1 MNKIRV
7 FIFLFIISVSNL
19 CESQIRFSQ
28 FYSAPLLFNPANTGR
43 FDKNYRVGGT
53 FRREKN
59 GQAQLYTQATLFF
72 DSKILNKTIPGNDC
86 FAIGILGL
94 VEHSETEGIKN
105 TYVSFSLGYQKGL
118 NEEGTQQ
125 LGIGF
130 QATYA
135 RKQLIKPSYIFEDQL
150 LRWATSGYKD
160 IDIFRL
166 GNVDITYID
175 VNAGLVYQGVI
186 NTKSFFTAGV
196 SMYHI
201 NKPTRVFQG
210 GVLSILPKTWGHL
223 AWENNFADSKKIYAA
238 VILGYSDKTI
248 DDLLAGLNY
257 QIGINRANYFNFG
270 CWFKKSAIRGNA
282 IVPAV
287 GLLFNGITLLT
298 SYDINISSKNT
309 SQRGASEISM
319 IYKIALKR
327 ENFLEHKF
335 ITF

>member
-1 MNKIRV
+1 MNKLHV
-7 FIFLFIISVSNL
+7 LIFLFIINIPTL

-28 FYSAPLLFNPANTGR
+28 FHSSPLLFNPANTGR

-59 GQAQLYTQATLFF
+59 GQAQIFTQGTLFF
-72 DSKILNKTIPGNDC
+72 DSKILNNIIPGNDC

-94 VEHSETEGIKN
+94 TEHNETAGIKN
-105 TYVSFSLGYQKGL
+105 TYVTLSLGYQKGL

-125 LGIGF
+125 VGIGF

-135 RKQLIKPSYIFEDQL
+135 RMQLIKPDYILEDQL
-150 LRWATSGYKD
+150 LSWVALGFRN
-160 IDIFRL
+160 IDVFNIS
-166 GNVDITYID
+166 NVDIKYVD

-186 NTKSFFTAGV
+186 NTKNFFAAGV

-210 GVLSILPKTWGHL
+210 GVLSISPKTWGHL
-223 AWENNFADSKKIYAA
+223 SWENNFADNKKIYAA
-238 VILGYSDKTI
+238 ILLGYSDKTV
-248 DDLLAGLNY
+248 DDLLAGVNY
-257 QIGINRANYFNFG
+257 QIGINRVNFFIMG

-282 IVPAV
+282 IVPAI
-287 GLLFNGITLLT
+287 GLLFNGISILT
-298 SYDINISSKNT
+298 SYDINISSNNS

-319 IYKIALKR
+319 IYKIAIKKA
-327 ENFLEHKF
+327 NFLERKF